1 MLVSY
6 VQLVFKKLLHR
17 IMLVVIIVHQFVPIS
32 ITFSRAFLRFS
43 SFSTSFFSHKSKTN
57 TKPHAPFVHVR
68 APPIIRCSSHL
79 RNTNSLCMCSALIL
93 VVPTTTTTTHKTRL
107 VSSHRL
113 QQIAIASTLF
123 SLSRLCPSQHSSL
136 LLFFSAASST
146 LTLFTFFRD
155 SLTLHAHVCSSLFLL
170 RSSFSRRSFRC
181 TTHARVSLLLCC
193 CVCRH
198 IFTPFFLQCC
208 CCCCFCFWFLCSC
221 VCVCCCCYFIAITR
235 RSSALKL
242 RLWRKKWLSLSTAS
256 RRRLLGHLGKAQ
268 ISGLGM
274 LEKYNNYFFTAV
286 LCLLFVDLN
295 LTCQHKQKIIQGF
308 LLKSFFKISTLIWI
322 YIIKILAVSIV
333 LF

>member
-17 IMLVVIIVHQFVPIS
+17 IMLVEIIVHQFVPIS

-136 LLFFSAASST
+136 LLFFLQHFNSFHFLSRLSHSSRARVFFSFSSP
-146 LTLFTFFRD
+146 LFFLSPFVP
-155 SLTLHAHVCSSLFLL
+155 LHHARSRVSSSVLLCLPAHFHPLFPSVLLLLLLLFL
-170 RSSFSRRSFRC
+170 
-181 TTHARVSLLLCC
+181 VSVQL
-193 CVCRH
+193 
-198 IFTPFFLQCC
+198 
-208 CCCCFCFWFLCSC
+208 C

-256 RRRLLGHLGKAQ
+256 RRRLLGHLGKVQ

-274 LEKYNNYFFTAV
+274 LEK
-286 LCLLFVDLN
+286 
-295 LTCQHKQKIIQGF
+295 
-308 LLKSFFKISTLIWI
+308 
-322 YIIKILAVSIV
+322 
-333 LF
+333 